1 MYKGVPVSGLEFFE
15 LLNES
20 DEFCADLGRVVL
32 AAGRLEVALATV
44 LERESPGKDLGF
56 ATLGR
61 LISHAKNHDELS
73 KMIPHLEMLKTQRN
87 YLTHNIYSLLSDR
100 IDETILERNNIIDSD
115 VHTYT
120 ERAWVLK
127 NNLNALAD
135 IVEKQL
141 GKYA

>member
-1 MYKGVPVSGLEFFE
+1 MYKGVPVGGLEFFE

-20 DEFCADLGRVVL
+20 EEFCADLGRVVL
-32 AAGRLEVALATV
+32 AAGRLEVALAKV
-44 LERESPGKDLGF
+44 LEHDSPDEDLKF
-56 ATLGR
+56 ATLGQ
-61 LISHAKNHDELS
+61 LIGHARSHDELR

-100 IDETILERNNIIDSD
+100 IDETILERNDIIDSD

-127 NNLNALAD
+127 NNLNGLAD
-135 IVEKQL
+135 IVERQL